1 MHSFIS
7 FYILISHLREN
18 FIETAESHIYFTL
31 FAFMLAMWQ
40 NHGTVIIETKKLAFI
55 QFNIIIV
62 CILWGS
68 VVAQSRIL
76 LPSRR
81 PSFNAWVGKIPR
93 RRKWP
98 LTPVFLPAESHGQ
111 EAWQAIVQG
120 IAKSHL
126 SDQTAAHVCTHI
138 YIYFWIYPSMYI
150 LKP

>member
-111 EAWQAIVQG
+111 EPDRL
-120 IAKSHL
+120 L
-126 SDQTAAHVCTHI
+126 SRGSQRVI
-138 YIYFWIYPSMYI
+138 
-150 LKP
+150 